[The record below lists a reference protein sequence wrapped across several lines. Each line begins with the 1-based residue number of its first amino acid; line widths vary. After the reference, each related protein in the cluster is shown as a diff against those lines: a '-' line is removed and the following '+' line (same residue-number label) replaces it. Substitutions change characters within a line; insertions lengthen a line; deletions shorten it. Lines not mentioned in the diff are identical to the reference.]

1 MHSKENWD
9 DLRYVLAVAGAG
21 SVAAA
26 ARDLGVNH
34 ATVLRRVAAFE
45 ARAGVEIFNKS
56 ATGYAVQDDRLQVI
70 AAVREVETAVLGV
83 RRMIDGT
90 QAPFRGQVRVTSTDT
105 FCHVV
110 LPPIVRRLQDHAKEL
125 QIELLS
131 SNAHLDFTR
140 LQADIA
146 VRPAV
151 VLADELY
158 GEVAAMLGFDVYAA
172 PGSAQN
178 RWLAMGSALSR
189 TQVAKWM
196 IENIPAEAICASSD
210 SFLTLRELA
219 AAGLGQAIL
228 PCVLADSDPRLER
241 RRGILPDV
249 QVEIW
254 VASHADLA
262 DVPRIRGV
270 RRMLVEEL
278 SGDADRL
285 AGRL

>member
-26 ARDLGVNH
+26 ARVLGVNH
-34 ATVLRRVAAFE
+34 ATVLRRVASFE

-56 ATGYAVQDDRLQVI
+56 ATGYAVQEDRLQVI
-70 AAVREVETAVLGV
+70 DAVREVETAVLGV
-83 RRMIDGT
+83 RRMIEGT

-110 LPPIVRRLQDHAKEL
+110 LPPIVRRLQDTAGEL

-151 VLADELY
+151 TLADELH
-158 GEVAAMLGFDVYAA
+158 GKVAAMLGFDVYAA
-172 PGSAQN
+172 PGSSQN

-196 IENIPAEAICASSD
+196 IENIPADAICASSD

-219 AAGLGQAIL
+219 AVELGQAIL
-228 PCVLADSDPRLER
+228 PCVLGDADARLER
-241 RRGILPDV
+241 RSGILPEILV
-249 QVEIW
+249 NIW

-270 RRMLVEEL
+270 RRMLADAL
-278 SGDADRL
+278 AAAADRL